1 MIDPKELKL
10 TMVKGV
16 SAVIMQNF
24 SKEFD
29 ELSEE
34 TSSLSIQEVKDLTA
48 KVITNSI
55 NMLTNDESE
64 VCEPQS

>member
-29 ELSEE
+29 ELSKE

-64 VCEPQS
+64 VRESQS

>member
-29 ELSEE
+29 ELSKE
-34 TSSLSIQEVKDLTA
+34 TSSLSIQEVKHLTA

-64 VCEPQS
+64 VREPQS

>member
-29 ELSEE
+29 ELSKE
-34 TSSLSIQEVKDLTA
+34 TSSLSIQEVKHLTA

-64 VCEPQS
+64 VRESQS

>member
-10 TMVKGV
+10 AMVKGV

-29 ELSEE
+29 ELSKE

-64 VCEPQS
+64 VRESQS

>member
-10 TMVKGV
+10 AMVKGV

-24 SKEFD
+24 DKEIN

-34 TSSLSIQEVKDLTA
+34 TSSLSIQEVKHLTA

-64 VCEPQS
+64 VRESQS